1 MPVGIGF
8 DIHRLAPGRQFI
20 LGGVKMDHPRGPVGH
35 SDGDV
40 VFHALVDALLGAT
53 GGGDIGER
61 FSDRDPQWKDTP
73 SIEFVRAVWK
83 DLRKHWKVV
92 NVDMIVFA
100 EEPHLGRV
108 KRAIGRAI
116 AELLEA
122 PPEAVNIK
130 AKTLEQL
137 GPIGAG
143 EAIAAQAVVEL
154 RKLKGA

>member
-1 MPVGIGF
+1 MAVGIGF

-20 LGGVKMDHPRGPVGH
+20 LGGVKMDHPKGPVGH

-61 FSDRDPQWKDTP
+61 FPDRDPQWQDAA
-73 SIEFVRAVWK
+73 SVEFVRAVWR
-83 DLRKHWKVV
+83 DLRKRWKVV
-92 NVDMIVFA
+92 NVDAVVFA

-116 AELLEA
+116 ADLLEVK
-122 PPEAVNIK
+122 PEAVNVK
-130 AKTLEQL
+130 AKTMEKL

-143 EAIAAQAVVEL
+143 EAIAAQVVVEL
-154 RKLKGA
+154 AAHKK